1 MHSITGRYRV
11 MLAVVGVIALAV
23 LAGAVA
29 LWPRGELARPA
40 TAGQDDSTRFVS
52 ATLTRVAPLDCP
64 EADPGVPGSI
74 CIKVTAR
81 LADGRQV
88 SFDTTDPTGGL
99 FRAGQRVQLAVA
111 EQPGQPPTYYIQ
123 DLERG
128 RPLLILA
135 ALFVG
140 AVVAFGRWQGIRSL
154 IGLGLS
160 FVVIIGFVV
169 PAILHG
175 HSPVLV
181 AVTGAMAIMLLSL
194 YLSHGIGPKTTAAV
208 VGTALALGL
217 TAALSIAFV
226 AAASLTGLASED
238 ALSAN
243 FAVGGLSLR
252 GLLLAGII
260 IGGLGVLDVTM
271 SQASLVTELH
281 QANPTAGMAELVGG
295 ALRVGRDHIAAT
307 VNTLFLA
314 YAGAALP
321 LLILFV
327 TGQDSLGTVVT
338 TEIVA
343 VEVVRALCGSV
354 GLIAAVPLTTVLAAL
369 VATEEPPP
377 GQTQATARAGHAPEA
392 QSAPPADAT
401 TLQERSGWGLARG
414 LSREQA
420 GLVFDRVL
428 AVHGPHLS
436 HATVDVDSGAWL
448 TAEELPVEAKTA
460 ASRLR
465 QLTADAQRGGVLV
478 PAGPGH
484 RPDPT
489 RPHPT
494 RAAGTAAPLWPLH
507 HRRQSVGARR
517 PDASDRDRRQPW
529 RSPLLHLPAGPS
541 RARTCPSP
549 SLRGRP
555 DQFHPGPPPTTHDQD
570 LARPRHHR
578 QVEVGSG

>member
-1 MHSITGRYRV
+1 MRSSMGRYRV

-23 LAGAVA
+23 LAGAVV

-40 TAGQDDSTRFVS
+40 GAGQADSTRFVS
-52 ATLTRVAPLDCP
+52 ATLTGVDRLDCE

-81 LADGRQV
+81 LAGGRQV

-99 FRAGQRVQLAVA
+99 FRAGQRVSLAVA
-111 EQPGQPPTYYIQ
+111 EQPGLPPSYLIQ

-128 RPLLILA
+128 RPMLVLV

-154 IGLGLS
+154 VGLGLS
-160 FVVIIGFVV
+160 FVVIVGFVV
-169 PAILHG
+169 PAILRG
-175 HSPVLV
+175 HSPVAV
-181 AVTGAMAIMLLSL
+181 AVTGAMAIMLVSL
-194 YLSHGIGPKTTAAV
+194 YLSHGTGPKTTAAV

-217 TAALSIAFV
+217 TAALSIVFV
-226 AAASLTGLASED
+226 AATSLTGLASEE
-238 ALSAN
+238 AQFAS

-260 IGGLGVLDVTM
+260 IGGLGVLDDVTM

-281 QANPTAGMAELVGG
+281 QANPAAGFATLVGS

-327 TGQDSLGTVVT
+327 TGQDSLGTVAT

-369 VATEEPPP
+369 VATED
-377 GQTQATARAGHAPEA
+377 APEPHSTA
-392 QSAPPADAT
+392 DGGRPPVAMTAPPANAEVIT
-401 TLQERSGWGLARG
+401 PQGRSGWAL
-414 LSREQA
+414 
-420 GLVFDRVL
+420 
-428 AVHGPHLS
+428 
-436 HATVDVDSGAWL
+436 
-448 TAEELPVEAKTA
+448 
-460 ASRLR
+460 
-465 QLTADAQRGGVLV
+465 
-478 PAGPGH
+478 
-484 RPDPT
+484 
-489 RPHPT
+489 
-494 RAAGTAAPLWPLH
+494 
-507 HRRQSVGARR
+507 
-517 PDASDRDRRQPW
+517 
-529 RSPLLHLPAGPS
+529 
-541 RARTCPSP
+541 
-549 SLRGRP
+549 
-555 DQFHPGPPPTTHDQD
+555 
-570 LARPRHHR
+570 
-578 QVEVGSG
+578 

>member
-1 MHSITGRYRV
+1 

-23 LAGAVA
+23 LGCAAV
-29 LWPRGELARPA
+29 LWPQGELARPA
-40 TAGQDDSTRFVS
+40 GAGQADSTQLVA
-52 ATLTRVAPLDCP
+52 ATLTKVTRIPCE
-64 EADPGVPGSI
+64 EADPGVPGSV
-74 CIKVTAR
+74 CVKVAAQ
-81 LADGRQV
+81 LAGGRQV
-88 SFDTTDPTGGL
+88 SFDTTDPTGGM
-99 FRAGQRVQLAVA
+99 FRAGQRVRLAVG
-111 EQPGQPPTYYIQ
+111 EQPGQPPYYNIQ

-128 RPLLILA
+128 RPLLVLV

-160 FVVIIGFVV
+160 FVVIVGFVV

-181 AVTGAMAIMLLSL
+181 AVTGAMAIMLISL
-194 YLSHGIGPKTTAAV
+194 YLSHGTGPKTTAAV

-217 TAALSIAFV
+217 TALLAIAFV
-226 AAASLTGLASED
+226 AASSLTGLTSEKATDAS
-238 ALSAN
+238 
-243 FAVGGLSLR
+243 FVVGGLSLR

-260 IGGLGVLDVTM
+260 IGGLGVLDDVTM

-281 QANPTAGMAELVGG
+281 QANPTVGFAALVGG

-327 TGQDSLGTVVT
+327 TGQDSLGTVAT

-369 VATEEPPP
+369 VATEEPLPAGAQP
-377 GQTQATARAGHAPEA
+377 TAAAHYVPEA
-392 QSAPPADAT
+392 ESVRPADAT
-401 TLQERSGWGLARG
+401 ADLAQGRSGWGLSRG

-420 GLVFDRVL
+420 ALVWDRVL

-436 HATVDVDSGAWL
+436 HALVDVDSSAWL
-448 TAEELPVEAKTA
+448 TAEELPAEVKRA
-460 ASRLR
+460 AARLR
-465 QLTADAQRGGVLV
+465 QLAADAQRGASWYQRTRTRGLVSLDLGHPEELELLRRYGPFTTDARVWVHGDPTPVLETGDSFGDLPRFTYRLDPAEVEQVRTLLAEVGLTGSTLV
-478 PAGPGH
+478 P
-484 RPDPT
+484 R
-489 RPHPT
+489 RL
-494 RAAGTAAPLWPLH
+494 RATK
-507 HRRQSVGARR
+507 
-517 PDASDRDRRQPW
+517 
-529 RSPLLHLPAGPS
+529 
-541 RARTCPSP
+541 T
-549 SLRGRP
+549 
-555 DQFHPGPPPTTHDQD
+555 
-570 LARPRHHR
+570 
-578 QVEVGSG
+578 

>member
-1 MHSITGRYRV
+1 

-23 LAGAVA
+23 LGCALV
-29 LWPRGELARPA
+29 LWPRGELPKPG
-40 TAGQDDSTRFVS
+40 AGGQADSTRLVS
-52 ATLTRVAPLDCP
+52 ATLIKVARVGCP
-64 EADPGVPGSI
+64 EADPGVPGSV

-81 LADGRQV
+81 LAGGRQV
-88 SFDTTDPTGGL
+88 AFDTTDPTGGM
-99 FRAGQRVQLAVA
+99 FRAGQRVRLAVA
-111 EQPGQPPTYYIQ
+111 EQPGQPPYYNIQ

-128 RPLLILA
+128 QPLLVLA

-154 IGLGLS
+154 VGLGLS
-160 FVVIIGFVV
+160 FVVIVSFVV

-175 HSPVLV
+175 RSPVLV
-181 AVTGAMAIMLLSL
+181 AVTGAMAIMLISL
-194 YLSHGIGPKTTAAV
+194 YLSHGTGPKTTAAV

-217 TAALSIAFV
+217 TAALAVAFV
-226 AAASLTGLASED
+226 AATSLTGLASEE

-260 IGGLGVLDVTM
+260 IGGLGVLDDVTM

-281 QANPTAGMAELVGG
+281 QANPTAGMAALVSG

-327 TGQDSLGTVVT
+327 TGQDSLGIVAT

-369 VATEEPPP
+369 LVTEEPQQGPAQP
-377 GQTQATARAGHAPEA
+377 AAAAQYVPEA
-392 QSAPPADAT
+392 ESVPPTDSTAAVPHG
-401 TLQERSGWGLARG
+401 RSGWGLARG
-414 LSREQA
+414 LSREVA
-420 GLVFDRVL
+420 ELVWDRAL
-428 AVHGPHLS
+428 AVHRPQLS
-436 HATVDVDSGAWL
+436 HAMVDVDSGSWL
-448 TAEELPVEAKTA
+448 AAEELPAAAKTA

-465 QLTADAQRGGVLV
+465 QLAADAQRG
-478 PAGPGH
+478 
-484 RPDPT
+484 
-489 RPHPT
+489 
-494 RAAGTAAPLWPLH
+494 
-507 HRRQSVGARR
+507 
-517 PDASDRDRRQPW
+517 ASWFQ
-529 RSPLLHLPAGPS
+529 
-541 RARTCPSP
+541 RARTNGLVRLDLTHPEELDLLSGYGP
-549 SLRGRP
+549 FTTDAKVWVHGDATPVIETGDSFADQPRYTYRLDPAELERLRASL
-555 DQFHPGPPPTTHDQD
+555 
-570 LARPRHHR
+570 A
-578 QVEVGSG
+578 EVGLASSTLVPRRLRTTKA

>member
-1 MHSITGRYRV
+1 MHSTAGRYRV

-23 LAGAVA
+23 LASAVA
-29 LWPRGELARPA
+29 LWPRGELPRPA
-40 TAGQDDSTRFVS
+40 AAGQPDSTRLVA
-52 ATLTRVAPLDCP
+52 ATLTTVARVDCP
-64 EADPGVPGSI
+64 EADPGVPGSV
-74 CIKVTAR
+74 CIKVKAR
-81 LADGRQV
+81 LAGGRQV
-88 SFDTTDPTGGL
+88 SFDTTDPTGGM
-99 FRAGQRVQLAVA
+99 FRAGQRVRLAVT
-111 EQPGQPPTYYIQ
+111 EQPGGQPLYYIQ

-128 RPLLILA
+128 RPLLVLA
-135 ALFVG
+135 ALFVL

-154 IGLGLS
+154 VGLGLS
-160 FVVIIGFVV
+160 FVVIVSFVV

-175 HSPVLV
+175 HSPILV
-181 AVTGAMAIMLLSL
+181 AVTGAMAIMLISL
-194 YLSHGIGPKTTAAV
+194 YLSHGTGPKTTAAV

-217 TAALSIAFV
+217 TALLAIAFV

-243 FAVGGLSLR
+243 FVVGGLSLR

-260 IGGLGVLDVTM
+260 IGGLGVLDDVTM

-281 QANPTAGMAELVGG
+281 QANPTIGFAALVGG

-327 TGQDSLGTVVT
+327 TGQDSLGTVAT

-369 VATEEPPP
+369 VATEEPLPAP
-377 GQTQATARAGHAPEA
+377 AQPTAAAPYLPEV

-401 TLQERSGWGLARG
+401 ADVAQGRSGWGLARG

-420 GLVFDRVL
+420 ALVWDRVL
-428 AVHGPHLS
+428 AVHRPHLS
-436 HATVDVDSGAWL
+436 HAMVDVDSSGWL
-448 TAEELPVEAKTA
+448 AAEELPAEVKRA

-465 QLTADAQRGGVLV
+465 QLAADAQRGASWYQRTRTRGLVSLDLGHPEELELLRRYGPFTTDARVWVHGDPTPVLETGDSFGDLPRFTYRLDPAEFEQVRALLAEVGLTGSTLV
-478 PAGPGH
+478 P
-484 RPDPT
+484 R
-489 RPHPT
+489 RL
-494 RAAGTAAPLWPLH
+494 RATK
-507 HRRQSVGARR
+507 
-517 PDASDRDRRQPW
+517 
-529 RSPLLHLPAGPS
+529 
-541 RARTCPSP
+541 T
-549 SLRGRP
+549 
-555 DQFHPGPPPTTHDQD
+555 
-570 LARPRHHR
+570 
-578 QVEVGSG
+578 